1 MNKRILLAFVFVA
14 FALCGT
20 GHGEPWP
27 IGEPKLTFEQAL
39 DLAKARLKME
49 HDSKHEVLSRV
60 PLKGFIVVTV
70 VYGTEDKPFNRV
82 IFDKIKNQNW
92 GWTFEFAYFGDASV
106 SATIRVVD
114 NKTVQLLRVTT

>member
-1 MNKRILLAFVFVA
+1 MNKRILLAFLFVA
-14 FALCGT
+14 FALYGT
-20 GHGEPWP
+20 VHGEPWP

-39 DLAKARLKME
+39 EIAKARLKME
-49 HDSKHEVLSRV
+49 HDNRHEVLSRV
-60 PLKGFIVVTV
+60 PLKGFIVVKV

-82 IFDKIKNQNW
+82 FFDKNKKQNW

-114 NKTVQLLRVTT
+114 KKTAKLLGVTT